1 MKFPK
6 TIIFN
11 VLSFLISIALTIG
24 ALLLGLKL
32 VDVYLQYHR
41 HAAYAD
47 EDADEPTMRTMEYYP
62 FTGGQIQAYKRE
74 QGKLAWSDFYKDF
87 DIASGEYGFFIDF
100 RLEAPPPKED
110 NEIRIVLT
118 GGSAAQGWGGR
129 TNADMF
135 YQLLP
140 TRLTQ
145 ELQEHGQNCKA
156 TVVNLAMASTQIY
169 QNYIALNKWA
179 HPLQPDAIISY
190 SGSNEIAVPWT
201 SRGDADQLVSFDVGG
216 FLHVSR
222 YSASPR
228 WLKMIAEFYPGLVKR
243 TVLGS
248 LIRYMYLRDYSDDW
262 QANYLLSRV
271 DSNFRPM
278 PRRELQ
284 QRYKAALNS
293 LTMDG
298 IVDSVSIPLYENSL
312 ESISRDFPGTPIFAV
327 FQPLWHTQEE
337 YTRMTNVIPAKVNN
351 QDHYADIKFLNLQRV
366 WEEHDFFPGSL
377 VDSVHL
383 SNDGHKLVTAYLS
396 DYLLPFVQH
405 RCAEL
410 TTAKAAPS
418 SHTN

>member
-1 MKFPK
+1 
-6 TIIFN
+6 
-11 VLSFLISIALTIG
+11 
-24 ALLLGLKL
+24 
-32 VDVYLQYHR
+32 
-41 HAAYAD
+41 
-47 EDADEPTMRTMEYYP
+47 
-62 FTGGQIQAYKRE
+62 
-74 QGKLAWSDFYKDF
+74 
-87 DIASGEYGFFIDF
+87 
-100 RLEAPPPKED
+100 
-110 NEIRIVLT
+110 
-118 GGSAAQGWGGR
+118 
-129 TNADMF
+129 
-135 YQLLP
+135 
-140 TRLTQ
+140 
-145 ELQEHGQNCKA
+145 
-156 TVVNLAMASTQIY
+156 
-169 QNYIALNKWA
+169 
-179 HPLQPDAIISY
+179 
-190 SGSNEIAVPWT
+190 
-201 SRGDADQLVSFDVGG
+201 
-216 FLHVSR
+216 
-222 YSASPR
+222 
-228 WLKMIAEFYPGLVKR
+228 VKR

-271 DSNFRPM
+271 DPNFRPM

-284 QRYKAALNS
+284 RRYKAALNS
-293 LTMDG
+293 LSMDG

-383 SNDGHKLVTAYLS
+383 SNDGHKLVTTYLS

-418 SHTN
+418 SHAN